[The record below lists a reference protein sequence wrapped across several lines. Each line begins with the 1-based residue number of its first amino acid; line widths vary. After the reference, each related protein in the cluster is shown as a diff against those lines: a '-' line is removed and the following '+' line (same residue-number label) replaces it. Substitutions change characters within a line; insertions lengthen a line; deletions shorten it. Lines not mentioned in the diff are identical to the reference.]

1 MFRVKIN
8 INVGTK
14 IVKRKLNNSK
24 HYVSTDF
31 PRRGGGG
38 TSNHRYRSVI
48 LKSSSNLGAYRSTS
62 HFNHAMGFWSYKIG
76 LLNVKKQEEKRIEL
90 VTNRKPPAPA
100 CYVLGAWRKT
110 SKALASHF

>member
-1 MFRVKIN
+1 MCSL
-8 INVGTK
+8 T
-14 IVKRKLNNSK
+14 S
-24 HYVSTDF
+24 
-31 PRRGGGG
+31 PGGGG
-38 TSNHRYRSVI
+38 VYPFIFRVALTIMKKNLVFLKLAIKTYNHRYRSVI